1 MTNLKKGSI
10 FKSGLEDAFS
20 QARKDAALW
29 AKSPKEADNA
39 LREVCGNVWR
49 NATKAER
56 KAIYDYTCG
65 SGGFNRPLR
74 GYDGSWHNFKGIGK
88 VSLDAEGKASA
99 IEKMTRM
106 IDKSSYDF
114 DMWLQRGVESSS
126 GVANLLQVAEKDLRN
141 LTQSQLEQKL
151 LNKNITDAA
160 FVSCGSAKGQGFSGY
175 IFNIY
180 CPKGTKMMYAEPFS
194 GFGKGAGLDWNGIAK
209 QAGFGYEDETIIQRG
224 TTFRLIKVEK
234 KGGNTYFDLEVV
246 SQITGG

>member
-1 MTNLKKGSI
+1 LTSLKKGGMV
-10 FKSGLEDAFS
+10 KSGLDDAFT

-39 LREVCGNVWR
+39 LRETCGKVWQ

-74 GYDGSWHNFKGIGK
+74 GYDESWGNFKGIGK
-88 VSLDAEGKASA
+88 VDLDAEGRAAA
-99 IEKMTRM
+99 IKEMTN
-106 IDKSSYDF
+106 IINKSSYDI
-114 DMWLQRGVESSS
+114 DVWLQRGVE
-126 GVANLLQVAEKDLRN
+126 
-141 LTQSQLEQKL
+141 TSQGAAGFLGIPESVLKKSQRELQKL
-151 LNKNITDAA
+151 LVDTEKNITDHA

-194 GFGKGAGLDWNGIAK
+194 NYGRGDGINWNGITK
-209 QAGFGYEDETIIQRG
+209 QAGFGHEDETIIQRG
-224 TTFRLIKVEK
+224 TTFKVIKIEK

-246 SQITGG
+246 SQI